1 MRRALTAGVV
11 LYLGLG
17 GVLSSPVQV
26 QVPFE
31 LSGGNVPNAE
41 DIPTSESELHLSLCS
56 SLPFHRGG
64 RRHSACARDR
74 EYGG

>member
-1 MRRALTAGVV
+1 MRRALTAGLA

-31 LSGGNVPNAE
+31 LSGENVPEAE
-41 DIPTSESELHLSLCS
+41 DIPASESELHLPFFS
-56 SLPFHRGG
+56 SLPFRRGG
-64 RRHSACARDR
+64 PRHST
-74 EYGG
+74 

>member
-1 MRRALTAGVV
+1 MRRALTAGLA

-31 LSGGNVPNAE
+31 LSRENVPEAE
-41 DIPTSESELHLSLCS
+41 DIPASESELRLSLFPPH
-56 SLPFHRGG
+56 PFIVAALLTQRAHEIENGG
-64 RRHSACARDR
+64 
-74 EYGG
+74 